1 MADQLNL
8 RSASA
13 EFELSLGPDCGGQFE
28 FSLAHLGLDPS
39 AVLGH
44 FELSVSSDRPV

>member
-8 RSASA
+8 CSASA

-28 FSLAHLGLDPS
+28 LSLAHLGLDPS
-39 AVLGH
+39 AVSAQV
-44 FELSVSSDRPV
+44 ELSASSA

>member
-13 EFELSLGPDCGGQFE
+13 EFDLSLGPDCGGQFE

-39 AVLGH
+39 AVLGQ
-44 FELSVSSDRPV
+44 FELSASSDGSV